1 MFSDIQICFLFVMV
15 RNKLQEIGFPPYFEG
30 EDVEKKSTSSS
41 STFVR
46 VSSLDLSGNVTLHIH
61 SKPLDRPI
69 VEDVKF
75 DLKAIAELNSILR
88 RRALIGSGGRKGS
101 TTDEVYEIIEQY
113 FESKIFQL
121 LQHTALDLS
130 KSFLKGDPLNSSD
143 TVQTTKKLVIGAR
156 DKLVQYGIGAGAKTG
171 ERMWQVI
178 GDSLRKRGI
187 DLGKV
192 VQTLN
197 EVFEVDEDF
206 VDDQEEEGREL

>member
-1 MFSDIQICFLFVMV
+1 MV

-30 EDVEKKSTSSS
+30 EDAEKESNSSSS

-46 VSSLDLSGNVTLHIH
+46 VSSLDLSGNVTLYIH

-101 TTDEVYEIIEQY
+101 TTDEVYEMIEQY

-143 TVQTTKKLVIGAR
+143 IVQTTKKLVIGAR
-156 DKLVQYGIGAGAKTG
+156 DKLVQYGIGAGTKTW
-171 ERMWQVI
+171 ERMWQGI
-178 GDSLRKRGI
+178 GDCLRKRGI
-187 DLGKV
+187 DLGKM
-192 VQTLN
+192 VQMLN
-197 EVFEVDEDF
+197 EVFKVDEDF
-206 VDDQEEEGREL
+206 EDDQEEEGREL